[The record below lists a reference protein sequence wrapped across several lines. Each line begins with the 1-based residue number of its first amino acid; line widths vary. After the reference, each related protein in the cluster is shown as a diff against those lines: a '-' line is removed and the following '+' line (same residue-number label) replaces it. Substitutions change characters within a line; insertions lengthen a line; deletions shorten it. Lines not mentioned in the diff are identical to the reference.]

1 MRRDT
6 KPRVV
11 ILGYNGNDWSASIN
25 GHYMTGEKP
34 YVPTAEEVGP
44 APGQDRHLILPGV
57 ETGLLA
63 PPVRSRDID

>member
-11 ILGYNGNDWSASIN
+11 ILGYNGNDWSASVN

-34 YVPTAEEVGP
+34 YVPTAEEV
-44 APGQDRHLILPGV
+44 V
-57 ETGLLA
+57 
-63 PPVRSRDID
+63 